1 MTADVLVTT
10 SVDGNFSQRIVQA
23 PGIRFFEMEFR
34 GTKGPTEL
42 EIILDDFRF
51 VRNRF
56 DDVCK
61 FAPSLYLNNSEA
73 FTIFLEGLDIAS
85 GTVEFWFQPDWDSG
99 GRLAE
104 DRPIIAAIFRIMR
117 PDGKFLSLFY
127 RPDQGFIPMI
137 YDGKNL
143 YQFITNVSQY
153 RFEKFET
160 MHVALVWD
168 AERRVRSATGDNAS
182 LALFINGEPV
192 FGTDETWDA
201 VREGGATVVMG
212 GEVGQRFAATPDNS
226 TALLFTAVPTQP
238 SKNTASSWAL
248 LENLK
253 IYNYPKTD
261 FTDIY
266 AEDLDRTQLVNPSEM
281 IEISTDGVNF
291 VGVGSAELPLTVEDV
306 PAGESVTV
314 YIRTIIPRHLTG
326 DEKRDASLLVR
337 WKTPLRDCN

>member
-1 MTADVLVTT
+1 
-10 SVDGNFSQRIVQA
+10 
-23 PGIRFFEMEFR
+23 
-34 GTKGPTEL
+34 
-42 EIILDDFRF
+42 
-51 VRNRF
+51 
-56 DDVCK
+56 
-61 FAPSLYLNNSEA
+61 
-73 FTIFLEGLDIAS
+73 
-85 GTVEFWFQPDWDSG
+85 
-99 GRLAE
+99 
-104 DRPIIAAIFRIMR
+104 
-117 PDGKFLSLFY
+117 
-127 RPDQGFIPMI
+127 MI

-168 AERRVRSATGDNAS
+168 AERRVRSTTGDNAS

-248 LENLK
+248 IENLK

-266 AEDLDRTQLVNPSEM
+266 DEDLDRTQLVNPSEM

-291 VGVGSAELPLTVEDV
+291 VGVGSAELPLTVENV
-306 PAGESVTV
+306 PAGESVPV
-314 YIRTIIPRHLTG
+314 YIRTIIPRRLTG

-337 WKTPLRDCN
+337 WKTPLQDCN